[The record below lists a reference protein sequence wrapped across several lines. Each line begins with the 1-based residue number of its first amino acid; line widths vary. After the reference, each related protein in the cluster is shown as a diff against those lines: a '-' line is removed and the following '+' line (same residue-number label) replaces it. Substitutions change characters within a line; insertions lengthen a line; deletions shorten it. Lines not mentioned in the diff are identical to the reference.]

1 MTSEPLFEKTPIGA
15 HRITVL
21 LIDDQ
26 AMIGEAVRRMLA
38 SQADIDF
45 HYCVD
50 PTTALQRAGEITPTV
65 MLLDLVMPD
74 LDGLTL
80 LKFFRANPATRD
92 VPVIVLSSKEEPS
105 RRPRRSASAPTIT
118 S

>member
-45 HYCVD
+45 HYC
-50 PTTALQRAGEITPTV
+50 
-65 MLLDLVMPD
+65 
-74 LDGLTL
+74 
-80 LKFFRANPATRD
+80 
-92 VPVIVLSSKEEPS
+92 
-105 RRPRRSASAPTIT
+105 
-118 S
+118 